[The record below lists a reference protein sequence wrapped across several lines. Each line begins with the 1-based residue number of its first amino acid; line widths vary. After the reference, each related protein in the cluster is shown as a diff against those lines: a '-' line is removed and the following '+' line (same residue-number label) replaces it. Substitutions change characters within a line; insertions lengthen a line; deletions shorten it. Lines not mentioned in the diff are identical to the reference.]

1 MAVAGLSLLKLL
13 PKFGRDAS
21 IAQVYWRGVGY
32 LLIVLVLMAVIE
44 IIGGF

>member
-1 MAVAGLSLLKLL
+1 MAGLLLLKLL

-21 IAQVYWRGVGY
+21 MAQVYWRGVEY
-32 LLIVLVLMAVIE
+32 FLIGLVLMAVID